1 MRVKTTYKNNI
12 AIKTTPELSKS
23 EVLMGK
29 SLTKV
34 KESVSNG
41 NELTTNKLDNNLP
54 QRINKTKEYKTFIKL
69 IKKDKFTTAMYT
81 AKLLGVTRQTIATW
95 LRTPSVIKAMNSTIE
110 EYIEDIEQSKDWK
123 AKAYLMDKLEGNKE
137 EQNSKQE
144 LKQLIVINT

>member
-137 EQNSKQE
+137 EQESKQE

>member
-29 SLTKV
+29 SLTKA

-137 EQNSKQE
+137 EQDSKQE